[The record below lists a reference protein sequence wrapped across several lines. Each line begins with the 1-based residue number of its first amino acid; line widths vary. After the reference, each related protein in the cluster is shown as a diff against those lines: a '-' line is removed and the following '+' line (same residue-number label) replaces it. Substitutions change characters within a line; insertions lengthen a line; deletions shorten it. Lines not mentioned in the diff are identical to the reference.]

1 MSSAPKPTLRN
12 AAMVV
17 PALFTGLAIGWLV
30 VPSGESAFDYLYSV
44 ASPACF
50 GAICVEALL
59 RGGRAASWVPLLLL
73 AVFVLDIAR
82 RPHVPVLSALGLAA
96 GAVVGIAALR
106 GHQRTAVAGTVVS
119 CVLLVATL
127 IGGRLLR

>member
-17 PALFTGLAIGWLV
+17 PALCAGLTIGWLV
-30 VPSGESAFDYLYSV
+30 VPPGESAFDYVYSV
-44 ASPACF
+44 ASPALF
-50 GAICVEALL
+50 GAVCVHALR
-59 RGGRAASWVPLLLL
+59 RGERAASWVPLLLL

-82 RPHVPVLSALGLAA
+82 RPHVPVLSALGLAV

-119 CVLLVATL
+119 SVLLAATL
-127 IGGRLLR
+127 IAGRLIH